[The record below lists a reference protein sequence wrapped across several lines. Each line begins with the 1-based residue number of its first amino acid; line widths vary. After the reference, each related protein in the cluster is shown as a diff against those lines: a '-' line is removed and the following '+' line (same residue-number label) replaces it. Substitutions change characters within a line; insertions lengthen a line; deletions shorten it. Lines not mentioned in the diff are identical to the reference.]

1 MERMDKSNKELAD
14 DPFLLA
20 SWICLMKNCNRWMN
34 GERLRGVIVGCM
46 IESLAGKGERQNK
59 NILWLLIKLP
69 VGRGTRED

>member
-20 SWICLMKNCNRWMN
+20 SWIAK
-34 GERLRGVIVGCM
+34 
-46 IESLAGKGERQNK
+46 SLAGNFEMLNL